1 MRIRLVQRE
10 LSRPAHRSINA
21 NNVGCMNR
29 RAQSFALNPAL
40 STKLAASTTMTI
52 GVSAKACAKL
62 DDEVGEKGGSG
73 DSDGSEDEDGGTKAW
88 DATTT
93 AAAKVKLVVTWW

>member
-1 MRIRLVQRE
+1 
-10 LSRPAHRSINA
+10 
-21 NNVGCMNR
+21 
-29 RAQSFALNPAL
+29 
-40 STKLAASTTMTI
+40 MTI